1 MMDRTQNLE
10 KIAEEMPFCRN
21 ENTKGIKIENYIGF
35 TQVPFGLAG
44 PLTVHGESKRTV

>member
-1 MMDRTQNLE
+1 MDRTQNLE

-21 ENTKGIKIENYIGF
+21 ENSKGIENYISF

-44 PLTVHGESKRTV
+44 RWHFAENLKEQYTLL